1 MGSGNGLLAHKN
13 LGTKLM
19 VIDII
24 NNTRVIY
31 KKYPVFLETL

>member
-1 MGSGNGLLAHKN
+1 MGSGYGLLAHKN

-19 VIDII
+19 VIDI